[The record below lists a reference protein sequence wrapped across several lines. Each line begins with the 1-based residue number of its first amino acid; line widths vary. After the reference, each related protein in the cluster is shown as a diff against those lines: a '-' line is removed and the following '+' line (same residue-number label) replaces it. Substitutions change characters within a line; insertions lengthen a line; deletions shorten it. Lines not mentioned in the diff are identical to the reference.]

1 MTFKLPHFSPRSVA
15 RPAAAALLLAL
26 TALALPGCGLMVVG
40 GAAAGGAI
48 LGTDRRSGATQFADQ
63 TIEFKADQNL
73 VDALNRRGSI
83 SVVSY
88 YRKVL
93 LTGEVP
99 TAEDRDLAQRTVA
112 ATPDV
117 AGVINELA
125 VMPDASFGQNSN
137 DAYLTSKVKTA
148 LLNAEGV
155 PGNSIKVV
163 TSRSTV
169 YLMGRLTRRETELA
183 TEATRQITGVER
195 VVRVIDFISEKSAQR
210 PNDPPVL
217 GEDGMPLPAN
227 TGHETGQGATT
238 HPVK

>member
-1 MTFKLPHFSPRSVA
+1 MTFKLPRFVTPSSA
-15 RPAAAALLLAL
+15 AAAALLALAAL
-26 TALALPGCGLMVVG
+26 TLPGCGLLVVGG
-40 GAAAGGAI
+40 GAAAGAV

-63 TIEFKADQNL
+63 TIELKADQAL
-73 VDALNRRGSI
+73 VEALNRRGHI

-125 VMPDASFGQNSN
+125 VMPDASIGQNSS
-137 DAYLTSKVKTA
+137 DTYLTSKVKTA
-148 LLNAEGV
+148 LLNADNV

-163 TSRSTV
+163 TARSTV

-183 TEATRQITGVER
+183 TEATRAVSGVER
-195 VVRVIDFISEKSAQR
+195 VVRVIDFISEQSAQR

-217 GEDGMPLPAN
+217 GEGAMPLPAN
-227 TGHETGQGATT
+227 GGESGEGVVT